1 MSPALWGRVMRAHH
15 KRHRD
20 KEQFRNWVMFEIWQF
35 SERQRSGSLIVRL
48 LNFSITRWC
57 PRFAS
62 VLWTLTW
69 GLSHW
74 LAKVVA

>member
-1 MSPALWGRVMRAHH
+1 MRPALWGRVKRAHH

-20 KEQFRNWVMFEIWQF
+20 TEQFRIWVMFEIWHF
-35 SERQRSGSLIVRL
+35 SERQRFGSLIVRL

-62 VLWTLTW
+62 VLCTLT
-69 GLSHW
+69 GDFTHW
-74 LAKVVA
+74 LAKVVS